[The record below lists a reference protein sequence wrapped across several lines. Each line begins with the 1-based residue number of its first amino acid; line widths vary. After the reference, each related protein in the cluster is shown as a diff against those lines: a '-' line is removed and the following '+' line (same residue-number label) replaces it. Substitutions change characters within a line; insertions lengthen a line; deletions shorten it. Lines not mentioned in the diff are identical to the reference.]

1 VVEFEEGDLYMIQTE
16 DYIAIRSI
24 ESGTIYKR
32 ADGILV
38 LRQVEGKDN
47 VTIKDLKDQLE
58 VFLDIQKGEKS
69 PLVVVADRL
78 KRLDNEE
85 KMFLTSTVTQFA
97 NKIGIVANTPIPTFI
112 FNVFLFLTRPS
123 IPTKIFTTETE
134 ALEWLNQN

>member
-1 VVEFEEGDLYMIQTE
+1 MAEFEEGDLCMIETE
-16 DYIAIRSI
+16 DYFTVRSI

-32 ADGILV
+32 TDGILI

-58 VFLDIQKGEKS
+58 VFLDIQNGEKS
-69 PLVVVADRL
+69 PLMVVADRIKKL
-78 KRLDNEE
+78 ENEE
-85 KMFLTSTVTQFA
+85 KMFLTSTVAQFA

-123 IPTKIFTTETE
+123 IPTKIFMTEIE
-134 ALEWLNQN
+134 ALEWLSQN